1 MISKILHIYPGER
14 RPIGLL
20 KLKLSFTCM
29 FGITITTERYKY
41 IAKKYI
47 VTLEAPVESEAL

>member
-1 MISKILHIYPGER
+1 MIFKIPHISSGER
-14 RPIGLL
+14 RPIDLL

-29 FGITITTERYKY
+29 FGIKITTERYKY

-47 VTLEAPVESEAL
+47 VTLEAPEDC

>member
-1 MISKILHIYPGER
+1 
-14 RPIGLL
+14 
-20 KLKLSFTCM
+20 M

-47 VTLEAPVESEAL
+47 VTLEAPVESEALWS